1 MLAFACMAFELRE
14 RCSNVVV
21 MTDLNC
27 AGHIA
32 SFAASALKAY
42 VGMPPW
48 DLTIRSRAIV
58 EDLFASLGREYH
70 FEDCIAIHKSARI
83 EPGAVVKGPAIIG
96 PDCFVASGAYIRDG
110 CWLDAR
116 CILGPGAELKSS
128 FLFEGVKLAHFNFV
142 GDSILGAGCNL
153 EAGSIIANYRNE
165 RADPAIRF
173 SVNGEW
179 ISTGVEKFGALLGD
193 GVRIGANA
201 VIAPGAL
208 LTAGSIVPRLALVD
222 QNT

>member
-1 MLAFACMAFELRE
+1 M
-14 RCSNVVV
+14 
-21 MTDLNC
+21 NC
-27 AGHIA
+27 ADHIA
-32 SFAASALKAY
+32 GFPASALKAY
-42 VGMPPW
+42 VGMPAW
-48 DLTIRSRAIV
+48 DLTTCSRAIV
-58 EDLFASLGREYH
+58 EELFAGLGPDYR
-70 FEDCIAIHKSARI
+70 FENGIAIHKSARI
-83 EPGAVVKGPAIIG
+83 EPGAVVKEPAIIG

-142 GDSILGAGCNL
+142 GDSILGASCNL

-165 RADPAIRF
+165 RADSAIRF
-173 SVNGEW
+173 RIDGER
-179 ISTGVEKFGALLGD
+179 ISTGVQKFGALLGD

-208 LTAGSIVPRLALVD
+208 LIAGSIIPRLALVD
-222 QNT
+222 QDA